1 MIDSRRALLLAAALT
16 FVVGVV
22 ALFPARVAYRWAAPS
37 QLAVSG
43 IHGTVWRGGADAV
56 ASNGVYLRD
65 LTWTMKPLRLITGKA
80 VYRVKASPVS
90 GFVEGDVGLG
100 FGGSVVV
107 SDLAASLPLSAL
119 AGALN
124 IRGLRGEASLEVE
137 RLKLRDGVP
146 VVADGTVQLNNLVV
160 PRISRDSIGG
170 YRVEFFTQ
178 DSGVSASVED
188 TDDVVDLAG
197 SLQVHEDR
205 SFQFLG
211 QVIATPATPANLQQ
225 QMKMLG
231 PANERGQ
238 RELRLE
244 GSL

>member
-1 MIDSRRALLLAAALT
+1 MIHSQRALLLVAALT
-16 FVVGVV
+16 LVVGVV

-37 QLAVSG
+37 GLAVSG
-43 IHGTVWRGGADAV
+43 IHGTVWRGSADAV

-65 LTWTMKPLRLITGKA
+65 VNWTMKPLRLIAGKA

-90 GFVEGDVGLG
+90 GFVEGDVGLS

-107 SDLAASLPLSAL
+107 SDLAAALPLSAL

-124 IRGLRGEASLEVE
+124 ISGLRGEASLEVE
-137 RLKLRDGVP
+137 RLKLRDGLP

-178 DSGVSASVED
+178 DSGVTASIED

-205 SFQFLG
+205 SYQFLG
-211 QVIATPATPANLQQ
+211 QVIATPATPANLQR

-231 PANERGQ
+231 SANERGQ